1 MENILVWGNFL
12 GSFHWYNASSLFLLV
27 FLEFL
32 LFLCEPPELVFWF
45 SYLLFPIF
53 NLYLLVVT
61 FLLLFVVQPSPTLC
75 NPMDYSRP
83 GLPVLHHLP
92 EVAQTHVHP
101 AGDAIQPSHP
111 LPSPSPPAFDL
122 SQHQSLNELAL
133 RIRWWKYWSFSFSI
147 SPSIEYSGLISFRI
161 DWFDL
166 AVQET
171 LKSLLQHN
179 SSEASIL
186 QHSVFFMVQLSHPYI
201 TPGKSVVFRCFV
213 SLNCLLIINNNG
225 PKSWLETPNV
235 YMLYI

>member
-61 FLLLFVVQPSPTLC
+61 FLLLFVVQPIPTLC

-101 AGDAIQPSHP
+101 AGDAIQPTHP

-147 SPSIEYSGLISFRI
+147 GPPMNIQDWFPLGLTGLILLSKRLSRVFSNTT
-161 DWFDL
+161 
-166 AVQET
+166 VQKHQFFST
-171 LKSLLQHN
+171 QSSLWSN
-179 SSEASIL
+179 S
-186 QHSVFFMVQLSHPYI
+186 HTH
-201 TPGKSVVFRCFV
+201 T
-213 SLNCLLIINNNG
+213 
-225 PKSWLETPNV
+225 
-235 YMLYI
+235 